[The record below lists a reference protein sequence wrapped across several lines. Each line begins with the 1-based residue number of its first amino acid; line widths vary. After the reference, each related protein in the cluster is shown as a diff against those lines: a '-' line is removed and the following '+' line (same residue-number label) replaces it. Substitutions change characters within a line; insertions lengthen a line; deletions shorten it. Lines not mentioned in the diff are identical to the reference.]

1 MINHFEPH
9 TTCSTKSISS
19 EHVGLQGRRL
29 RVDSPLL
36 NLRWGTALAYV
47 LQYFGNTYIKGHQ
60 DYFGWR
66 NTNLS
71 LKRSFGNLARKVSG
85 HASDMIFPQN
95 PGPSLRL

>member
-47 LQYFGNTYIKGHQ
+47 LQYFGNTYIIINVHVL
-60 DYFGWR
+60 
-66 NTNLS
+66 LS
-71 LKRSFGNLARKVSG
+71 Y
-85 HASDMIFPQN
+85 IFVIAFQANYVPA
-95 PGPSLRL
+95 LT